1 MVKRFVNAD
10 SASLVTANSY
20 GLTDKNLFSYCD
32 NSPVSRRDDGGEL
45 WGELLTGVAVVAGIT
60 AVCALAVATAGISVS
75 AVAVAGGG
83 MALSASTTSTSLAAL
98 GVAGA
103 SMVISAASVYFAKK
117 QKGIVHMTLIHIKG
131 LIRKSK
137 GEKEKTKIVK
147 RRITNRGTIGEITSP
162 QSLSIIRQPKNI
174 RNSRRVRMGGENE
187 YLDDDSVEK
196 VHRRRCVRTPFGTA
210 YAV

>member
-45 WGELLTGVAVVAGIT
+45 WSELLTGVAVVAGIT

-117 QKGIVHMTLIHIKG
+117 N
-131 LIRKSK
+131 
-137 GEKEKTKIVK
+137 K
-147 RRITNRGTIGEITSP
+147 RE
-162 QSLSIIRQPKNI
+162 
-174 RNSRRVRMGGENE
+174 
-187 YLDDDSVEK
+187 
-196 VHRRRCVRTPFGTA
+196 
-210 YAV
+210 

>member
-1 MVKRFVNAD
+1 MVKRCVNAD

-45 WGELLTGVAVVAGIT
+45 WSELLTGVAVVAGIT

-117 QKGIVHMTLIHIKG
+117 TKGNSSYDPDPYKRPDQKKQGREGKNKN
-131 LIRKSK
+131 R
-137 GEKEKTKIVK
+137 EKENYKPRNN
-147 RRITNRGTIGEITSP
+147 RRDNKPAKPKHHTPAKEHQKFP
-162 QSLSIIRQPKNI
+162 QSKNG
-174 RNSRRVRMGGENE
+174 RR
-187 YLDDDSVEK
+187 K
-196 VHRRRCVRTPFGTA
+196 
-210 YAV
+210 